1 MIRSAEYVL
10 SESPF
15 VVRRTVRWSDC
26 DPAGV
31 VFTGKFTEYLLSAI
45 AMYQSSM
52 GGYAEVGLGK
62 QHGVDTPCKAMAF
75 EFIGTLWPGDVID
88 LHCGVGE
95 IRQRSYT
102 LHCAARRPD
111 GQPVFKAT
119 FSPICVR
126 LDKRIGTPIPS
137 SLRAVLERHAA
148 ADPIFLDSVP
158 V

>member
-31 VFTGKFTEYLLSAI
+31 AFTGKFTEYLLSAVSL
-45 AMYQSSM
+45 YQSFM
-52 GGYAEVGLGK
+52 AGYEEIGLGK
-62 QHGVDTPCKAMAF
+62 QHGVDMPCKAMSF

-88 LHCGVGE
+88 LQCTVGE
-95 IRQRSYT
+95 IRQRSFT
-102 LHCAARRPD
+102 LHCTARRP
-111 GQPVFKAT
+111 GGGVVFKAL

-126 LDKRIGTPIPS
+126 LDQRIGTPIPP
-137 SLRAVLERHAA
+137 SLRVVLEHHAA
-148 ADPIFLDSVP
+148 ANPVLTDSVP
-158 V
+158 T